1 MEIVAV
7 GLNHHTAPVEIREKL
22 AFSARQ
28 LRLALREL
36 SALEGLGGCV
46 ILQTCNRTE
55 VYASVQSETPGQKV
69 IADFLSRRCQLSPSE
84 LDRYLYCLR
93 SAEAVRHLF
102 RVAAGLDSMILGE
115 PQILGQVRDAYETAL
130 SEGTTNGVLNTLFQ
144 QAIRAGRR
152 VRTETKIDQ
161 NAVSVSYAA
170 VQLAKAKAGDLQD
183 LTVLVVGAGKMSTLA
198 TEYLVA
204 NGVKA
209 VLVSNRS
216 FEKAQALAARFLG
229 QAIRFDDLPRHLARA
244 DIVITSTN
252 APHFVIYRDMV
263 EQAMGLRRNR
273 PLIIIDIAVPRDVE
287 PSVAEIPGV
296 SLFNIDDL
304 RQVVEHNLA
313 LRQRLAG
320 RGEEIVQEETEAFM
334 QWLSTLCVAPTIA
347 ALRQKG
353 EKIKEAELRR
363 ALNRLGEIGPE
374 QKKIITKLANG
385 IVNQLLRD
393 PIANLKRYSLK
404 GEGPSYAAALSKLF
418 DLPVGAPEEA
428 ERL

>member
-22 AFSARQ
+22 AFSPRQ

-36 SALEGLGGCV
+36 SALEGFSGCV

-55 VYASVQSETPGQKV
+55 VYASVHPHAAGNKL
-69 IADFLSRRCQLSPSE
+69 IAAFLSRRCELSPS
-84 LDRYLYCLR
+84 DVARYLYTLS

-115 PQILGQVRDAYETAL
+115 PQILGQVREAYETAL
-130 SEGTTNGVLNTLFQ
+130 NEGTTNGLLNALFQ
-144 QAIRAGRR
+144 QAIRVGRR
-152 VRTETKIDQ
+152 VRVETKIDQ

-170 VQLAKAKAGDLQD
+170 VQLAKAKAGNLKD

-216 FEKAQALAARFLG
+216 YEKAQALAKRFSG
-229 QAIRFDDLPRHLARA
+229 QAIRFDDLAAYLGQA

-252 APHFVIYRDMV
+252 APHFVIHRDMV
-263 EQAMGLRRNR
+263 EQAVGFRGGR

-296 SLFNIDDL
+296 SLYNIDDL
-304 RQVVEHNLA
+304 RQVVENNLA

-334 QWLSTLCVAPTIA
+334 QWASTLWVAPTIA

-363 ALNRLGEIGPE
+363 AFNRLGEIAPE
-374 QKKIITKLANG
+374 QRKIITKLANG

-393 PIANLKRYSLK
+393 PIANLKRYSMK
-404 GEGPSYAAALSKLF
+404 GEGPSYAAALSRLF
-418 DLPVGAPEEA
+418 DLPVGQQEGA
-428 ERL
+428 ERS